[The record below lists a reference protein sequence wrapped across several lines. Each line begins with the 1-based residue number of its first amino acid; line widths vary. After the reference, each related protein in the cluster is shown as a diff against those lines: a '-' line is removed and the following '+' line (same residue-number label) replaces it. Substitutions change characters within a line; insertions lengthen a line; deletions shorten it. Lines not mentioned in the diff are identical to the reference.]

1 MTEDRDAELNFL
13 LTQIERAGVS
23 LEELVARRDGGAGC
37 PTLAEFRT
45 RALDAITNPN
55 TRDTRRSYLD
65 YLIAGDPTE
74 VCICTCR
81 ACESDKHC
89 GEESCRSRFDG
100 LGGVPLRS
108 ITATDIER
116 ASRIRAAIVVHHA
129 SERAQRRR
137 SPKPVTTTGS
147 GAATH
152 VRDTAGHVMR
162 IALRDKVLL
171 TDPLVGLEHPRRPTA
186 RPARSLEPS
195 VFDQVIDELCLGGDD
210 PEMDALLT
218 AVRLETGARS
228 GALLGIRRCDLLA
241 ASCQVRLHEK
251 RGRISIKP
259 VSRQLMNALLAHVAE
274 RGDPDAGPEGPVF
287 HYRPDARYKHW
298 VSKQEWEWRTGVHH
312 VGKSRLETIMN
323 RIRRAVPEAAETG
336 FRLHDPRH
344 HVGTI
349 LERTFGPAAAAAY
362 LNHVPDNPTSGY
374 TRSRDAEVEA
384 QHRWLTGDETASG

>member
-45 RALDAITNPN
+45 RALDAITNTN
-55 TRDTRRSYLD
+55 THDTRRSYLN
-65 YLIAGDPTE
+65 YLIDGNPTV

-81 ACESDKHC
+81 ACENGTHC
-89 GEESCRSRFDG
+89 DEDACHSRFDG
-100 LGGVPLRS
+100 LGNTPLRS
-108 ITATDIER
+108 ITAADIER
-116 ASRIRAAIVVHHA
+116 ASRIRAAIVVHQA
-129 SERAQRRR
+129 TERAQRRT
-137 SPKPVTTTGS
+137 PHKPVTTTGA

-162 IALRDKVLL
+162 IALRDKILL
-171 TDPLVGLEHPRRPTA
+171 TDPLVGLEHPRRPTV
-186 RPARSLEPS
+186 RPARSYEPT
-195 VFDQVIDELCLGGDD
+195 VFERILDELCLGGDD
-210 PEMDALLT
+210 PELDALLT
-218 AVRLETGARS
+218 AARLETGARS
-228 GALLGIRRCDLLA
+228 SALLGIRRCDLLV
-241 ASCQVRLHEK
+241 ASCKIHIREK
-251 RGRISIKP
+251 RGRTFDKPIS
-259 VSRQLMNALLAHVAE
+259 RRLMDALLAHVAE

-287 HYRPDARYKHW
+287 HYRPDIPYKHW
-298 VSKQEWEWRTGVHH
+298 VSKREWEWRGGFHA
-312 VGKSRLETIMN
+312 VGKSRLETIMR
-323 RIRRAVPEAAETG
+323 RIRRAVPEANETE
-336 FRLHDPRH
+336 FRLHDLRH
-344 HVGTI
+344 HVGTL